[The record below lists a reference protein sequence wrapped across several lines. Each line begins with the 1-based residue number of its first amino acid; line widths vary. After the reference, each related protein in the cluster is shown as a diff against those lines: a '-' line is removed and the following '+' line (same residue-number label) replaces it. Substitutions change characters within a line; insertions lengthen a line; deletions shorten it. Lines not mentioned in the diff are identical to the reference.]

1 MPAHPVSAG
10 PCAFC
15 AGQETRTPDEVLA
28 VRGPGSAPIAPG
40 WSVRVVPNKYP
51 IVGDGVPGAHEVV
64 IFSPAHDIDM
74 GALADTAATDVLLM
88 LRDRSRFHLAHG
100 CRYAQAFVNQGKN
113 AGASIEH
120 PHAQLVALE
129 DRTLIFSAGAR

>member
-1 MPAHPVSAG
+1 
-10 PCAFC
+10 
-15 AGQETRTPDEVLA
+15 
-28 VRGPGSAPIAPG
+28 
-40 WSVRVVPNKYP
+40 
-51 IVGDGVPGAHEVV
+51 
-64 IFSPAHDIDM
+64 M

-120 PHAQLVALE
+120 PHAQLVALDLVPPRVQVRL
-129 DRTLIFSAGAR
+129 DRFAPHRFVNIAETAPPCFRRSCRRDEWCGQRQHDRAYE